1 MGEWQIK
8 TVEEIAAP
16 EKSALATGPFGSAI
30 GTKTFRDHG
39 IPVIRGGNLSTSIGI
54 RLIDNGL
61 VYVDEEL
68 ANRFKRSIARCGDLV
83 FTCWGTTN
91 QVGLIDDRAKFDQY
105 VVSNKQMKL
114 TPNNA
119 KTLPLFLYYFFS
131 SPEGQ
136 RQIANQTIGSSVPG
150 FNLTGLKSIILP
162 VPTISEQLEIINI
175 LGALDDKIDL
185 NHRMNETLEAMA
197 QAIFKDWFID
207 FGPVRA
213 KAEGCPPY
221 LAPDIWALFP
231 DALDDNDKPMGW
243 KEKRIDDILE
253 LAYGKALKS
262 NDRLDGSFPVYGSG
276 GITGYHALA
285 LVEGP
290 SIIVGRKGTVGSLY
304 WEDGP
309 FFPIDTVFYVKPKV
323 PLTFCFYLLQTLGL
337 DEMNTDAAVPGL
349 NRNNVYRLPV
359 SWSQESVRE
368 AFDGIAKLLRQKMR
382 KNTEESQT
390 LSQLR
395 DLLLPKLMSGEICL
409 RDAEKIIEKIA

>member
-1 MGEWQIK
+1 MGEWPRVKVKDVCCLIVDCINR
-8 TVEEIAAP
+8 TAP
-16 EKSALATGPFGSAI
+16 VVDYETHY
-30 GTKTFRDHG
+30 RM
-39 IPVIRGGNLSTSIGI
+39 IRTTNVRNGRIDLSNC
-54 RLIDNGL
+54 R
-61 VYVDEEL
+61 YVDEVTFKKWTRRAVVNNGDVILTREAPIGEVGYVKDMGCVFLGQRTMQYRADPEKIDPRYLFFAFRSPEL
-68 ANRFKRSIARCGDLV
+68 
-83 FTCWGTTN
+83 
-91 QVGLIDDRAKFDQY
+91 QY
-105 VVSNKQMKL
+105 QFGSHDGSGSVVSHIRVADCHEFMV
-114 TPNNA
+114 P
-119 KTLPLFLYYFFS
+119 LP
-131 SPEGQ
+131 PKKE
-136 RQIANQTIGSSVPG
+136 QIAIGE
-150 FNLTGLKSIILP
+150 F
-162 VPTISEQLEIINI
+162 

-185 NHRMNETLEAMA
+185 NRRINETLEAMA

-395 DLLLPKLMSGEICL
+395 DLLLPRLMSGEICL